1 MSEELLQRGLHL
13 SPEKIGELSFY
24 NIGSTALK
32 ALKNYKII
40 PNKDYKEFESRK
52 PDGLIVDKKS
62 VIAVIENKNISK
74 FKTLKDKQKAIEQGL
89 EVAKVLG
96 AKIVIATDS
105 VNTSWINAL
114 NGEEILDEKSRNIET
129 VFDPKSPDI
138 AKLIER
144 MVDCVRVDNSQLIEP
159 RLKDP
164 TKLAKSVWQDLWSVS
179 GATPENCLY
188 TFVELFI
195 FKYLSDLGVLKGRLS
210 YQFLMGQFQE
220 ETEEEV
226 LTYYADTIRKRVKD
240 LFPAG
245 KDGTTIINGTI
256 FVSKDDV
263 AVKGYGT
270 VFKKILVKFGDE
282 LEGGGE
288 LTNID
293 KDFKSKLFETFLK
306 ESISKKNLGQYFTPL
321 KVVKAMVEM
330 AKSEIKP
337 GISICDPACGVG
349 KFLLEPLIAGD
360 NIEQF
365 FEVKNGKLNTKI
377 ELWGV
382 DKGFD
387 KDEQR
392 TIILAKANM
401 LIYLSDLIRKHSDIT
416 PQFAEFFNKSF
427 ELKNKNILGTLQD
440 TRKDEFD
447 LILANP
453 PYVTSGSSNL
463 KDEIA
468 KNGDL
473 QAYYKINGMG
483 VEGLFMEWIIRA
495 LKPRGKAFIVVPDG
509 IFNRQNDKNLRQFII
524 DECYIDGIISLPLN
538 TFFTTSKKTY
548 ILAIT
553 KKQNKAEIQKDFVF
567 TYLVSEI
574 GESRDIYRF
583 DIEQNDLQKAVEL
596 FNAFKNSKDY
606 FVKNNIDPRCK
617 LQPFERFVK
626 TLDLPNSWIID
637 KWWSEDEKVSLGITT
652 KQEKISLTQFAT
664 VIEDLAISIRGF
676 EEEVK
681 ELALKKKSEKSLKN
695 FKIKDLFEIKKG
707 KSVYTKKY
715 GEANKGSYPVYSASN
730 FAPLTHINS
739 YDFDGEFI
747 TWATNG
753 FAGYVK
759 VISDKFSINGDRG
772 LLKPKIDD
780 INLSYIK
787 YYLEPQLREMA
798 KGRKG
803 EDGEDEFTKVYPKM
817 IENVEVP
824 LPINSNGEIDIEAQ
838 LETTEKI
845 KYIEELKQKIEEYKK
860 QINGL
865 QVEITSNY
873 KVKNAKISDI
883 FDLNAK
889 TNSSKFTKSFIEK
902 NKGEIPVYSASKFSN
917 LPDYGYVKDGL
928 VGVKY
933 FEDCLTWNIDGSIG
947 NVFYRSGRFSLSEK
961 VIPLIL
967 RDDFKNKLNLNFLK
981 NIIEKEFSSQEFG
994 FTNKAGKSKIKNI
1007 KIPIP
1012 ITPSGEFDL
1021 ETQKEIAQK
1030 YQKIEQIKQSI
1041 LTELDKIAK
1050 TEIEL
1055 N

>member
-1 MSEELLQRGLHL
+1 MSEELLQRGLNL
-13 SPEKIGELSFY
+13 NPEKIGTWDFY
-24 NIGSTALK
+24 NIGATTIK

-40 PNKDYKEFESRK
+40 PNRDYKGFETRK
-52 PDGLIVDKKS
+52 PDGLIVDKKG
-62 VIAVIENKNISK
+62 VMAVVENKNISK
-74 FKTLKDKQKAIEQGL
+74 FKSLKDKQKAVQQGL
-89 EVAKVLG
+89 EVAQVLG

-105 VNTSWINAL
+105 VNTTWINAL
-114 NGEEILDEKSRNIET
+114 NGEEILDEKGREIKT
-129 VFDPKSPDI
+129 VFDPKNPDI

-144 MVDCVRVDNSQLIEP
+144 MVDCVRVDNSKLIEP

-226 LTYYADTIRKRVKD
+226 LTYYADTIRKRVKE

-245 KDGTTIINGTI
+245 NDGTTIINGTI

-282 LEGGGE
+282 REGGGE

-306 ESISKKNLGQYFTPL
+306 ESISKKNLGQFFTPL

-377 ELWGV
+377 DLWGV

-440 TRKDEFD
+440 TKKDEFD

-495 LKPRGKAFIVVPDG
+495 LKPGGKAFIVVPDG

-524 DECYIDGIISLPLN
+524 DECFIDGIISLPIK
-538 TFFTTSKKTY
+538 TFFTTPKKTY

-553 KKQNKAEIQKDFVF
+553 KKQNKSEIQKDPVF
-567 TYLVSEI
+567 TYLVSEV

-596 FNAFKNSKDY
+596 FNAFKFSKDY
-606 FVKNNIDPRCK
+606 FVKNNIDTRCK
-617 LQPFERFVK
+617 LQPFERLNPEDNWTVE
-626 TLDLPNSWIID
+626 
-637 KWWSEDEKVSLGITT
+637 KWWSTEEQIELGILEKDKTIAFEEVPALLDEIAENILSF
-652 KQEKISLTQFAT
+652 KEEINELSQKKKIEIGLQEYK
-664 VIEDLAISIRGF
+664 IEDL
-676 EEEVK
+676 
-681 ELALKKKSEKSLKN
+681 
-695 FKIKDLFEIKKG
+695 
-707 KSVYTKKY
+707 
-715 GEANKGSYPVYSASN
+715 
-730 FAPLTHINS
+730 
-739 YDFDGEFI
+739 
-747 TWATNG
+747 
-753 FAGYVK
+753 
-759 VISDKFSINGDRG
+759 
-772 LLKPKIDD
+772 
-780 INLSYIK
+780 
-787 YYLEPQLREMA
+787 
-798 KGRKG
+798 
-803 EDGEDEFTKVYPKM
+803 
-817 IENVEVP
+817 
-824 LPINSNGEIDIEAQ
+824 
-838 LETTEKI
+838 
-845 KYIEELKQKIEEYKK
+845 
-860 QINGL
+860 
-865 QVEITSNY
+865 
-873 KVKNAKISDI
+873 
-883 FDLNAK
+883 FDLNIK
-889 TNSSKFTKSFIEK
+889 TNTSKFTKSFVEQ
-902 NKGEIPVYSASKFSN
+902 NKGNIPVYSASKFEDT
-917 LPDYGYVKDGL
+917 PDYGYVKDNLLGI
-928 VGVKY
+928 KY

-947 NVFYRSGRFSLSEK
+947 KAFIRKGRFSLSEK
-961 VIPLIL
+961 VIPLVL
-967 RDDFKNKLNLNFLK
+967 REKFKEKFNLKFLK
-981 NIIEKEFSSQEFG
+981 YEIENEFAKKG
-994 FTNKAGKSKIKNI
+994 FDFSNKAGKGKIKDILIEIPISQSGEIDYEKQQEIIEKYEYTEKLKQKIEEYKKQIKEIQVEITNDYEVKIIKIGSIFDFKKGTNEFNKTKIELEKGKYPVYSGQTLNNGIIGFSNKWQYDGEFIRITTVGVNAGYVDLVKSKFSLAQNNGILIKNTNI
-1007 KIPIP
+1007 NFLDINYIFLSLKIKTDGLAKGDSQKSLLKSQILEIQIPIP
-1012 ITPSGEFDL
+1012 VIPSGEFDL
-1021 ETQKEIAQK
+1021 EAQQEIASK

-1041 LTELDKIAK
+1041 LVELDKISK

-1055 N
+1055 